1 MKSKLA
7 EVYTKMF
14 GFYSDIM
21 EWYLASRLK
30 RFFGSFNED
39 IKKKFE
45 SAAKKIDLLIGEMYN
60 EAKIGGFAMGRT
72 MINQLNR
79 TGQFLEQGLGA
90 LQLGLEDIKVELSKN
105 REEQSSGSWPPPGI
119 QDQTFQALLLNFNEL
134 VVDQRDT
141 KFTFRKF

>member
-1 MKSKLA
+1 
-7 EVYTKMF
+7 
-14 GFYSDIM
+14 
-21 EWYLASRLK
+21 
-30 RFFGSFNED
+30 
-39 IKKKFE
+39 
-45 SAAKKIDLLIGEMYN
+45 
-60 EAKIGGFAMGRT
+60 
-72 MINQLNR
+72 
-79 TGQFLEQGLGA
+79 LEQGLGA